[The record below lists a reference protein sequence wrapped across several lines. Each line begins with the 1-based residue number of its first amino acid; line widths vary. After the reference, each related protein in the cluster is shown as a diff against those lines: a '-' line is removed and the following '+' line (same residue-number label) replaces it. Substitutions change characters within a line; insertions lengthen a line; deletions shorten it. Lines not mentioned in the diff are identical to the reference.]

1 MSIFG
6 HTNVTDLR
14 YQLLHAVAGTLIE
27 ARNQEASVAVLVIHE
42 FVPVGGKGDK
52 ARENEKDLE
61 VFIERSSDGL
71 HTLPSSKLIG
81 PFHMPGGGK
90 IPSNIPLY
98 IGKIE
103 SVIS

>member
-14 YQLLHAVAGTLIE
+14 YQLLQTVAGTLIE

-42 FVPVGGKGDK
+42 FVPVGGKGK

-61 VFIERSSDGL
+61 VFI
-71 HTLPSSKLIG
+71 
-81 PFHMPGGGK
+81 
-90 IPSNIPLY
+90 
-98 IGKIE
+98 
-103 SVIS
+103 